1 LLCWFLPGDDKKAQ
15 AMALG
20 DAVSQGI
27 IANETLAYFI
37 GRTWLFFLRVGVDP
51 KRMRF
56 RQHLQHEMA
65 HYAGALLGWWSLNL
79 PSGLAEQC
87 EEVELRRWATGIIA
101 RVQKLAST

>member
-1 LLCWFLPGDDKKAQ
+1 MSLNVFCLPGDDKKAQ

-65 HYAGALLGWWSLNL
+65 HYAGD
-79 PSGLAEQC
+79 
-87 EEVELRRWATGIIA
+87 T
-101 RVQKLAST
+101 